1 MYALVYTAA
10 QLLFLLRAARQTPV
24 TPNAKLRPF
33 SIALNILLLLLLP
46 FAAFCFLFGMAG
58 DGVHPALPP
67 AERVLYTAI
76 AQLGLSAAP
85 TVLLSFVHSILLRR
99 NGYTA
104 RSIAVQ
110 FLPVLHTMLLLILA
124 AL

>member
-10 QLLFLLRAARQTPV
+10 QLLFLLRAAKQTPV
-24 TPNAKLRPF
+24 APNAKLRPY

-46 FAAFCFLFGMAG
+46 FAALCFLFGMAG
-58 DGVHPALPP
+58 DGIHPALPQ

-104 RSIAVQ
+104 RSVAVQ

-124 AL
+124 AM